1 MPTEAGFIG
10 AFAAAAEKHPE
21 ALIRFHSPDSGERV
35 MTLADIYRKGC
46 RVGRALQ
53 SRGIGKGDVVAAM
66 LPGRPEWLTAFV
78 GASYAG
84 AVFMPVSTI
93 YKTRELSFI
102 LRQSSASVIVTPTI
116 YRGVDYGRLLA
127 DCGHLPALKHRFV
140 TDPSIP
146 DSWHALER
154 SASVRPAPTET
165 SGDDIAFMV
174 FTSGTTSAPKG
185 VLHSASTLLGE
196 IEAQKAARAD
206 ISNETI
212 LCPWPP
218 GHVAGALQMLR
229 FLVSGTPLIV
239 MEKWDA
245 ADAARLIEA
254 YKATTSSGT
263 PFHMA
268 GLLDAAQAGGRSLSS
283 LQSYVLGA
291 APVPAALVQACE
303 DRGIVTVHSYGSSE
317 HPTVTMAANDDPL
330 EKRLHTEGRPMRGNE
345 IRIVDEDGEDLPD
358 GEAGEILTRGPE
370 RFLGYLDKDLDK
382 EALLPGGWYRTG
394 DIGRLDEDGFLLI
407 TDRKKDIIIRGG
419 ENISSRDVE
428 DVARSMPGIRDA
440 AAVAVPDD
448 RLGERIKL
456 FVEMEGSEPL
466 TLDAMQVHYRV
477 QGVASQ
483 KIPEFLE
490 VIETLPR
497 NDNGKV
503 LKAELRKRH
512 HQLDLLH

>member
-1 MPTEAGFIG
+1 MPLMPTDRGFIN
-10 AFAAAAEKHPE
+10 AFAVAAEKQPE
-21 ALIRFHSPDSGERV
+21 AVVRFHSPDAGERV
-35 MTLADIYRKGC
+35 MMLVDIYRKGC

-53 SRGIGKGDVVAAM
+53 SMGIGKGDVVATM
-66 LPGRPEWLTAFV
+66 LPGWPEWLTAFI

-102 LRQSSASVIVTPTI
+102 LRQSRASVIVTPTS
-116 YRGVDYGRLLA
+116 YRGVDYARLLE
-127 DCGHLPALKHRFV
+127 DCGDLPALNHRFLV
-140 TDPSIP
+140 DPSAP
-146 DSWHALER
+146 SSWHALEESE
-154 SASVRPAPTET
+154 SAGTTPAET
-165 SGDDIAFMV
+165 SSRDVAFMV

-245 ADAARLIEA
+245 AEAARLIETH
-254 YKATTSSGT
+254 KATTSSGT

-268 GLLDAAQAGGRSLSS
+268 GLLDAAEEDGRSLSS

-330 EKRLHTEGRPMRGNE
+330 EKRLHTEGRPMHGNE
-345 IRIVDEDGEDLPD
+345 IRIVDEAGSDLPV
-358 GEAGEILTRGPE
+358 GEPGEILTRGPE

-382 EALLPGGWYRTG
+382 QAFLPGGWYRTG
-394 DIGRLDEDGFLLI
+394 DVGRLDEDGFLLI

-428 DVARSMPGIRDA
+428 DVARLISGVRDS

-456 FVEMEGSEPL
+456 FVEMESGE
-466 TLDAMQVHYRV
+466 TMNLDAMQAHYRA

-490 VIETLPR
+490 IIDSLPR

-503 LKAELRKRH
+503 LKVELRNRRY
-512 HQLDLLH
+512 